1 MSSREDAS
9 TSGGDKVTFSCSY
22 AYSNA
27 QKHKTSL
34 NIPTQQGLEVRLN
47 MTKKQGMIFE
57 ICTPFTQFL
66 AKFCSF

>member
-27 QKHKTSL
+27 QKHQTSL
-34 NIPTQQGLEVRLN
+34 NIPTQHRLEVGLS
-47 MTKKQGMIFE
+47 MTKKQGE
-57 ICTPFTQFL
+57 ICTPCVPSFL
-66 AKFCSF
+66 QNFAVFRR